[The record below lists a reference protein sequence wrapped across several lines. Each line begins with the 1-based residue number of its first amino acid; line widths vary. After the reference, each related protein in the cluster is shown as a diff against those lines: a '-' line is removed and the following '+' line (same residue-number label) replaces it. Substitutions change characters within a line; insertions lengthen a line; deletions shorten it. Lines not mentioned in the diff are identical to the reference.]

1 MTPINSE
8 GRTRF
13 EFEPALD
20 RCVCYPMET
29 ATVSVRVTLR
39 SPNRTLLCVHLP
51 KMTERVG
58 LSMTGVD
65 ENNLRF
71 YSQEY
76 DGTVIAVPLDKY
88 MEPGSTAVVDIKVQL
103 NTLRMNHRL
112 SFCVWMASEMPDKT
126 YYGLFEAPK
135 NSRSVELTVKAH
147 AAYLNYLPELYS
159 YDDFM
164 NRFLML
170 FESFWKPINSQIS
183 QVENYFD
190 PDLTPDSFVKWL
202 STWVGL
208 DIDETFPMDRV
219 RGLIRHAGEFYR
231 SRGTAAS
238 LKMMLELYSGG
249 TVSIVERKAKN
260 MVLGKTTYL
269 GDSLALGTNNKPNT
283 VLVNMTVP
291 ASELERTGFTEE
303 KYSKKIRDMIR
314 GIVPAHTVFTL
325 NCKFE

>member
-8 GRTRF
+8 GRTRY

-29 ATVSVRVTLR
+29 ATVSVRVSLR

-51 KMTERVG
+51 KTVERTG
-58 LSMTGVD
+58 ISMTGVN
-65 ENNLRF
+65 ENDLRF

-76 DGTVIAVPLDKY
+76 DGTIVAVPLDKY
-88 MEPGSTAVVDIKVQL
+88 MEPGSTADIDINLQL

-112 SFCVWMASEMPDKT
+112 SFCVWMVSELPEKT
-126 YYGLFEAPK
+126 YYGFFNPPK
-135 NSRSVELTVKAH
+135 GSRSVELTVKAY
-147 AAYLNYLPELYS
+147 ASYLRYLPELYS

-164 NRFLML
+164 NRFLMF

-183 QVENYFD
+183 QAENYFD
-190 PDLTPDSFVKWL
+190 PNLTPDCFVRWL

-208 DIDETFPMDRV
+208 EIDDTFPPERV
-219 RGLIRHAGEFYR
+219 RGLIRHAGEFFR
-231 SRGTAAS
+231 SRGTARS
-238 LKMMLELYSGG
+238 LQMLLELYSGG
-249 TVSIVERKAKN
+249 KVKIFERKAKN
-260 MVLGKTTYL
+260 MVLGKNTFL
-269 GDSLALGTNNKPNT
+269 GDSLALGVNNKPNT

-291 ASELERTGFTEE
+291 VSELQRTGFTEE
-303 KYSKKIRDMIR
+303 KYSKKICEMIR

-325 NCKFE
+325 DCKFE